1 MTVGRRTG
9 HNNAGNVTNVP
20 NTSLTYNRTGQ
31 LATVTSAGIHQYD
44 QNRHLLEETDG
55 QGNPLAVKNRRQLGG
70 ELHREPAKQ
79 DLLVLVGETQED
91 IRRDRGVQSIEDRDG
106 SFPASLQRMV

>member
-1 MTVGRRTG
+1 
-9 HNNAGNVTNVP
+9 
-20 NTSLTYNRTGQ
+20 
-31 LATVTSAGIHQYD
+31 
-44 QNRHLLEETDG
+44 
-55 QGNPLAVKNRRQLGG
+55 VKNRRQLGG